1 MHVDIDAMPDVQV
14 YKAGT
19 LDDKASFDNASPVQ
33 EIYSRNRPDCL
44 EALKGCEQK
53 EAA

>member
-1 MHVDIDAMPDVQV
+1 MHVDIEAMPDVQI
-14 YKAGT
+14 YKPGT

-33 EIYSRNRPDCL
+33 EIYNRNRPDCL
-44 EALKGCEQK
+44 EALRGCEQK